1 MSGQYSASVLDV
13 SVNYMGENF
22 STEIDNVAWNG
33 DNFTGTIDG
42 INISGNDNNGQITG
56 WGYYLGQKINA
67 TGVVTGWN

>member
-13 SVNYMGENF
+13 SGSYMGQNF

-42 INISGNDNNGQITG
+42 INISGTDINGQITG
-56 WGYYLGQKINA
+56 SGSYLGQKINA